1 MGFVKKM
8 FSELFLCTCIEKT
21 KKKTK
26 TEEDV
31 SSDEEY
37 RNPDIKYYGSFDEEN
52 PESFYYES
60 HV

>member
-1 MGFVKKM
+1 MKKV

-26 TEEDV
+26 HEEDV

-52 PESFYYES
+52 PEAFSYES

>member
-1 MGFVKKM
+1 MKKV

-21 KKKTK
+21 IKK

-52 PESFYYES
+52 PESFSYES

>member
-1 MGFVKKM
+1 MKKV

-21 KKKTK
+21 KKK

>member
-1 MGFVKKM
+1 MKKV

-21 KKKTK
+21 KTKKK

-52 PESFYYES
+52 PEAFSYES

>member
-1 MGFVKKM
+1 MGFMKKV

-21 KKKTK
+21 KTK

>member
-1 MGFVKKM
+1 MGFMKKV
-8 FSELFLCTCIEKT
+8 FSELFLCNCIEK
-21 KKKTK
+21 KIKK

-52 PESFYYES
+52 QESFYYES

>member
-1 MGFVKKM
+1 MGFMKKV

-21 KKKTK
+21 KKKKK

-52 PESFYYES
+52 PEAFSYES

>member
-1 MGFVKKM
+1 MKKV
-8 FSELFLCTCIEKT
+8 FSELFLCTCIEK
-21 KKKTK
+21 KIKK